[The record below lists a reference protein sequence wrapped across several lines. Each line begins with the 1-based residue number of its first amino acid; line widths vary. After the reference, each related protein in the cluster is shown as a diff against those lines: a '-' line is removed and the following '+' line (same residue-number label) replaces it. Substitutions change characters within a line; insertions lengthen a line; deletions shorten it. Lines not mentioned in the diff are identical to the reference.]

1 MHRHSKLPRELAIA
15 MAAILQGMRLAR
27 SYNHQ
32 HPMIRTHLLL
42 RKRALLALLVVLY
55 LPSFSIAA
63 TDAAT
68 KAASQSKSLA
78 EQIKAILAPPE
89 LARAHWGIDVV
100 EQPSGKVLFS
110 LNPDQLFLPASNA
123 KLFTTAAALAIAGP
137 DYRFHTTVET
147 TGKLDDKGRLQG
159 DLVIVGR
166 GDPNISGRVMP
177 YQLKTER
184 IAPHTQILEDL
195 AAQVA
200 QKGVR
205 IVDGDVIGDDT
216 YYSPE
221 RYGQSWGQDDLQWID
236 GAPVSALTFND
247 NVIFLDIQP
256 GQSPGDKALV
266 TQETDTNYYDFDN
279 RIVTTAA
286 GIVRKVGIHRD
297 PGSKKVVLWGTI
309 PVNDKGMKAA
319 LAIEDPAEYT
329 AQLFQKILQEHGI
342 TVTGKAKARHGDIAQ
357 FFDQPPAVPP
367 NTSSQV
373 PTATSPVPAPVP
385 TPANPAA
392 SPAPAPAAP
401 AVATPAASLT
411 PLPAPVVPTVLA
423 EHISLPLLEDVR
435 VTNKTS
441 QNLHAELDLR
451 LVGKL
456 GGMTPSFEGGAA
468 VVKQFLAQAGISDDE
483 FVFMDGSGLSRR
495 DLVAP
500 DAAVKLLLY
509 ASRQPWGA
517 AYEQTLPVSGVDG
530 SLEDRFVNTP
540 AGGLVHAKTGTL
552 SHVSALSGYG
562 ETKTGGHFVFS
573 ILCNNHNLP
582 TGRVLTAIDSIVQA
596 LVRQKLPKQ

>member
-1 MHRHSKLPRELAIA
+1 
-15 MAAILQGMRLAR
+15 
-27 SYNHQ
+27 
-32 HPMIRTHLLL
+32 MIRTHLLF
-42 RKRALLALLVVLY
+42 RKRALSALLLIIC
-55 LPSFSIAA
+55 LQGFSIAGTA
-63 TDAAT
+63 TAR
-68 KAASQSKSLA
+68 KASSHSKSLA
-78 EQIKAILAPPE
+78 EQIKAILSPPE

-100 EQPSGKVLFS
+100 EQPSGKVLYS
-110 LNPDQLFLPASNA
+110 LNSDQLFLPASNA

-147 TGKLDDKGRLQG
+147 SGKIDDKGRLQG

-200 QKGVR
+200 QKGLR

-221 RYGQSWGQDDLQWID
+221 RYAQSWGQDDLQWID

-256 GQSPGDKALV
+256 GQNPGDKALV
-266 TQETDTNYYDFDN
+266 TQETDTNYYEFDN
-279 RIVTTAA
+279 RIITTPPSV
-286 GIVRKVGIHRD
+286 VRKVGIHRD
-297 PGSKKVVLWGTI
+297 AGSKKVMLWGNI
-309 PVNDKGMKAA
+309 PVGDKGMKAA

-329 AQLFQKILQEHGI
+329 AQLFQKILQEHGV
-342 TVTGKAKARHGDIAQ
+342 TVTGKARARHGDMAQ
-357 FFDQPPAVPP
+357 FFDLPPAPLPP
-367 NTSSQV
+367 QTVAAS
-373 PTATSPVPAPVP
+373 VP
-385 TPANPAA
+385 TPAIPT
-392 SPAPAPAAP
+392 
-401 AVATPAASLT
+401 ATPASTPSPALT
-411 PLPAPVVPTVLA
+411 PVSSTVLA
-423 EHISLPLLEDVR
+423 EHISLPLIEDVR

-468 VVKQFLAQAGISDDE
+468 VVKQFLLHAGINDDE
-483 FVFMDGSGLSRR
+483 FLFMDGSGLSRR
-495 DLVAP
+495 DLVTP
-500 DAAVKLLLY
+500 DAVVKLLLY

-517 AYEQTLPVSGVDG
+517 AYAQTLPVSGVDG

>member
-1 MHRHSKLPRELAIA
+1 M
-15 MAAILQGMRLAR
+15 
-27 SYNHQ
+27 
-32 HPMIRTHLLL
+32 
-42 RKRALLALLVVLY
+42 
-55 LPSFSIAA
+55 
-63 TDAAT
+63 
-68 KAASQSKSLA
+68 
-78 EQIKAILAPPE
+78 
-89 LARAHWGIDVV
+89 
-100 EQPSGKVLFS
+100 
-110 LNPDQLFLPASNA
+110 
-123 KLFTTAAALAIAGP
+123 
-137 DYRFHTTVET
+137 ET
-147 TGKLDDKGRLQG
+147 TGKIDDKGRLQG

-200 QKGVR
+200 RKGVR

-221 RYGQSWGQDDLQWID
+221 RYAQSWGQDDLQWID

-256 GQSPGDKALV
+256 GQNPGDKALV

-279 RIVTTAA
+279 RIVTTAP
-286 GIVRKVGIHRD
+286 GVVRKVGIHRD
-297 PGSKKVVLWGTI
+297 PGSKHVVLWVTI
-309 PVNDKGMKAA
+309 PVSDKGMKAA

-342 TVTGKAKARHGDIAQ
+342 TVTGKVQARHGDIAQ
-357 FFDQPPAVPP
+357 FFDQAPVLPP
-367 NTSSQV
+367 NTSTPV
-373 PTATSPVPAPVP
+373 PTATSSVAAPAPTSAASTSTP
-385 TPANPAA
+385 TPA
-392 SPAPAPAAP
+392 
-401 AVATPAASLT
+401 ATPAPT
-411 PLPAPVVPTVLA
+411 PLNAPVAPTVLA

-468 VVKQFLAQAGISDDE
+468 VVKQFLAQAGIKDDE

-495 DLVAP
+495 DLVTP
-500 DAAVKLLLY
+500 DAVVRLLLY

-552 SHVSALSGYG
+552 SHVNALSGYG
-562 ETKTGGHFVFS
+562 ETKPGGHFVFS
-573 ILCNNHNLP
+573 ILCNNNNLP
-582 TGRVLTAIDSIVQA
+582 AGRVLTAIDSIVQA

>member
-1 MHRHSKLPRELAIA
+1 
-15 MAAILQGMRLAR
+15 
-27 SYNHQ
+27 
-32 HPMIRTHLLL
+32 MIRTHLLF
-42 RKRALLALLVVLY
+42 RKRALSALLLIIC
-55 LPSFSIAA
+55 LQGFSIAGTA
-63 TDAAT
+63 TAR
-68 KAASQSKSLA
+68 KAAHSKSLA
-78 EQIKAILAPPE
+78 EQIKAILSPPE

-100 EQPSGKVLFS
+100 EQPSGKVLYS
-110 LNPDQLFLPASNA
+110 LNSDQLFLPASNA

-147 TGKLDDKGRLQG
+147 SGKIDDKGRLQG

-200 QKGVR
+200 QKGLR

-221 RYGQSWGQDDLQWID
+221 RYAQSWGQDDLQWID

-256 GQSPGDKALV
+256 GQNPGDKALV
-266 TQETDTNYYDFDN
+266 TQETDTNYYEFDN
-279 RIVTTAA
+279 RIITTPASV
-286 GIVRKVGIHRD
+286 VRKVGIHRD
-297 PGSKKVVLWGTI
+297 AGSKKVMLWGNI
-309 PVNDKGMKAA
+309 PLGDKGMKAA

-329 AQLFQKILQEHGI
+329 AQLFQKILQEHGV
-342 TVTGKAKARHGDIAQ
+342 TVTGKAVARHGDMAQ
-357 FFDQPPAVPP
+357 FFDLPSAPLPPQTVA
-367 NTSSQV
+367 
-373 PTATSPVPAPVP
+373 APVP
-385 TPANPAA
+385 TPAAPNPASTP
-392 SPAPAPAAP
+392 SPAP
-401 AVATPAASLT
+401 TPVSS
-411 PLPAPVVPTVLA
+411 TVLA
-423 EHISLPLLEDVR
+423 EHISLPLIEDVR

-468 VVKQFLAQAGISDDE
+468 VVKQFLLHAGINDDE
-483 FVFMDGSGLSRR
+483 FLFMDGSGLSRR
-495 DLVAP
+495 DLVTP
-500 DAAVKLLLY
+500 DAVVKLLLY

-517 AYEQTLPVSGVDG
+517 AYAQTLPVSGVDG

>member
-1 MHRHSKLPRELAIA
+1 MLLT
-15 MAAILQGMRLAR
+15 R

-55 LPSFSIAA
+55 LPSFSVPA
-63 TDAAT
+63 TAT
-68 KAASQSKSLA
+68 GASRKAASHSKSLA
-78 EQIKAILAPPE
+78 QQIKAILSAPE

-297 PGSKKVVLWGTI
+297 PGSKHVVLWGTI
-309 PVNDKGMKAA
+309 PVTDKGMKAA

-367 NTSSQV
+367 NTSTSLPASIS
-373 PTATSPVPAPVP
+373 PTPVPAPATPSP
-385 TPANPAA
+385 TPI
-392 SPAPAPAAP
+392 SAP
-401 AVATPAASLT
+401 T

-423 EHISLPLLEDVR
+423 EHISLPLIEDVR

>member
-1 MHRHSKLPRELAIA
+1 MLLT
-15 MAAILQGMRLAR
+15 R

-32 HPMIRTHLLL
+32 HPMIRTHSFF
-42 RKRALLALLVVLY
+42 RKRALSALLVVLY
-55 LPSFSIAA
+55 LHSFSLAV
-63 TDAAT
+63 TDAAKKT
-68 KAASQSKSLA
+68 ASNSKSLA
-78 EQIKAILAPPE
+78 EQIKAILAPTE

-100 EQPSGKVLFS
+100 EQPSGKVIFS

-123 KLFTTAAALAIAGP
+123 KLFTTAAALAMAGP
-137 DYRFHTTVET
+137 DYRFHTTIET
-147 TGKLDDKGRLQG
+147 TGKIDDKGRLQG

-205 IVDGDVIGDDT
+205 IVDGDVVGDDT

-256 GQSPGDKALV
+256 GQNPGDKALV

-279 RIVTTAA
+279 RIVTAVA
-286 GIVRKVGIHRD
+286 GVVRKVGIHRE

-342 TVTGKAKARHGDIAQ
+342 TVTGKAEARHGDIAQ
-357 FFDQPPAVPP
+357 FFDQPPALPP
-367 NTSSQV
+367 NTSTQV
-373 PTATSPVPAPVP
+373 PTATSPVATPTP
-385 TPANPAA
+385 TPANPT
-392 SPAPAPAAP
+392 
-401 AVATPAASLT
+401 ATPA
-411 PLPAPVVPTVLA
+411 PLPAAVPTVLA
-423 EHISLPLLEDVR
+423 EHISLPLVEDVR

-468 VVKQFLAQAGISDDE
+468 VVKQFLAKAGISDDE
-483 FVFMDGSGLSRR
+483 FMFMDGSGLSRR

-500 DAAVKLLLY
+500 DAVVKLLLY

-517 AYEQTLPVSGVDG
+517 AYEQSLPVSGVDG
-530 SLEDRFVNTP
+530 SLEERFVNTP
-540 AGGLVHAKTGTL
+540 AGGLIHAKTGTL

-596 LVRQKLPKQ
+596 LVRQKLPKE